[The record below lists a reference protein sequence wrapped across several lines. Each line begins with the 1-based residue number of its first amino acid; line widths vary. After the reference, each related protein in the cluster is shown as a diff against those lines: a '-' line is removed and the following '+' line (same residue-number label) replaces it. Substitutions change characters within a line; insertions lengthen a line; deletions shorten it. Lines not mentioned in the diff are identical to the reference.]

1 MSEDSRF
8 NVSTS
13 GLVLL
18 VVVGILVI
26 AQVYVVNS
34 LRTVQGQIAEVRG
47 EQAKLT
53 ESANAEVAK
62 EVAKMRGAAAAEAA
76 NREKTIE
83 AVRDELDNTKRQAVG
98 VAVQVKQ
105 EALKSVQDLA
115 SKVTTEQEKLKEEQ
129 TQSANELTGAIQQAA
144 TTAQSNIAA
153 VSAQV
158 TEVKNNVASTQSQ
171 LDRTIADLHKVTGD
185 MGVMSGLIAT
195 NGNELAALRKLGD
208 RNYFEFTL
216 PRNKIPLQVGDV
228 RLVLTKTD
236 ARRNRYTIEV
246 NADDRTIE
254 KKDRASNEP
263 VQFYVG
269 TSRQPH
275 EIVINQVRKDQI
287 TGYLATPK
295 VVTARK

>member
-171 LDRTIADLHKVTGD
+171 LDR
-185 MGVMSGLIAT
+185 
-195 NGNELAALRKLGD
+195 
-208 RNYFEFTL
+208 
-216 PRNKIPLQVGDV
+216 
-228 RLVLTKTD
+228 
-236 ARRNRYTIEV
+236 
-246 NADDRTIE
+246 
-254 KKDRASNEP
+254 
-263 VQFYVG
+263 
-269 TSRQPH
+269 
-275 EIVINQVRKDQI
+275 
-287 TGYLATPK
+287 
-295 VVTARK
+295 